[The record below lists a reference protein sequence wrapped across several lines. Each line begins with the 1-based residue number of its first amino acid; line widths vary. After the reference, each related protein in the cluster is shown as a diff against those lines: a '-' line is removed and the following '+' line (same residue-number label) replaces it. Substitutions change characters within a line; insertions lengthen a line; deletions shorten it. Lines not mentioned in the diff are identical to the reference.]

1 MRAPDSI
8 RHDTVSKKTG
18 FTSNN
23 TFSGKVRLTKALNL
37 ERNKNNDEEEQE
49 EEDGLKARQKFP
61 SESTSALKKWL
72 LENIDNPY
80 LKHADKVELTKESG
94 LTKLQIQN
102 WFINIRKVRS

>member
-8 RHDTVSKKTG
+8 RHDSISKKTG
-18 FTSNN
+18 FTSNH

-37 ERNKNNDEEEQE
+37 ERNKINDEEEQE
-49 EEDGLKARQKFP
+49 EEEGLKARQKFP

-72 LENIDNPY
+72 LENIENPY
-80 LKHADKVELTKESG
+80 LKHADKIKLTRESG

-102 WFINIRKVRS
+102 WFINIRKVRY